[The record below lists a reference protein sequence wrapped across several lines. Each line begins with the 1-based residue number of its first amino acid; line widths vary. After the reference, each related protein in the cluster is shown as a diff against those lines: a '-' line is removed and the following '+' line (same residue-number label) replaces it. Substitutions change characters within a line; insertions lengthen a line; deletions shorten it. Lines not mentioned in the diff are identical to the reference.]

1 MSSLLYTQQLSKQY
15 GKQKAVHQVSLTI
28 NKGEICGLVGENGA
42 GKTTLLRMLSGL
54 ISQTSGTI
62 TSSKYCRIGA
72 LIESPALQPNLS
84 AIDNLRYMALQL
96 NLKQADEKILETL
109 AIVGLEEVDPKKKSK
124 DFSLGMRQRLAIAL
138 AILDDPDFL
147 ILDEPINGL
156 DPVGIKEMRSII
168 LNLRNQYGMTILIS
182 SHILS
187 ELEMVVDRY
196 IIMHKGLI
204 VKEFSKQELE
214 QTLEEQLYLQTNNHP
229 KTFTILEEQGI
240 AYKID
245 KDYISLSSDTN
256 VMSLIHLLINHEI
269 EVKEIFK
276 QQMSF
281 EDYYLTLLQE
291 GEGEEHDTLL

>member
-1 MSSLLYTQQLSKQY
+1 MSSLLSTQELSKKY
-15 GKQKAVHQVSLTI
+15 GKQKAVQQVSLTI

-62 TSSKYCRIGA
+62 NSSKDCRIGA

-109 AIVGLEEVDPKKKSK
+109 AIVGLEDIDPKKKSK

-269 EVKEIFK
+269 EVNEIFK

-281 EDYYLTLLQE
+281 EDYYLTVIQ
-291 GEGEEHDTLL
+291 EGEEHDTLL

>member
-1 MSSLLYTQQLSKQY
+1 MSSLLSIQQLSKQY

-62 TSSKYCRIGA
+62 TSSKDCRMGA

-109 AIVGLEEVDPKKKSK
+109 AIVGLEDVDPKKKSK

-138 AILDDPDFL
+138 AILDKPDFL

-291 GEGEEHDTLL
+291 GEEHDTLL

>member
-1 MSSLLYTQQLSKQY
+1 MSSLLSTQELSKQY

-62 TSSKYCRIGA
+62 TSSKDCRIGA

-109 AIVGLEEVDPKKKSK
+109 AIVGLEDVDPKKKSK

-196 IIMHKGLI
+196 IIMHKGLV

-240 AYKID
+240 TYKID

-291 GEGEEHDTLL
+291 GEEHDTLL

>member
-1 MSSLLYTQQLSKQY
+1 MSSLLSTQELSKQY

-62 TSSKYCRIGA
+62 TSSKDCRIGA

-109 AIVGLEEVDPKKKSK
+109 AIVGLEDVDPKKKSK

-196 IIMHKGLI
+196 IIMHRGLV
-204 VKEFSKQELE
+204 VKEFSKRELE
-214 QTLEEQLYLQTNNHP
+214 QTLSEQLYLQTNNHP
-229 KTFTILEEQGI
+229 KTFTILEEKGI

-245 KDYISLSSDTN
+245 KEYISLPSDTT
-256 VMSLIHLLINHEI
+256 VMNLIHLLINHEI

-291 GEGEEHDTLL
+291 GEEHDTLL

>member
-1 MSSLLYTQQLSKQY
+1 MSSLLSTQELSKQY
-15 GKQKAVHQVSLTI
+15 GKQKAVQQVSLTI

-62 TSSKYCRIGA
+62 TSSKDCRIGA

-109 AIVGLEEVDPKKKSK
+109 AIVGLEDIDPKKKSK

-229 KTFTILEEQGI
+229 KTLTILEEKGI

-291 GEGEEHDTLL
+291 GEEHDTLL

>member
-1 MSSLLYTQQLSKQY
+1 MSSLLSTQELSKQY

-62 TSSKYCRIGA
+62 TNSKDCRIGA

-109 AIVGLEEVDPKKKSK
+109 AIVGLEDVDPKKKSK

-138 AILDDPDFL
+138 AILDKPDFL

-269 EVKEIFK
+269 EVNEIFK

-291 GEGEEHDTLL
+291 GEEHDTLL

>member
-1 MSSLLYTQQLSKQY
+1 MPSLLSTQELSKQY

-54 ISQTSGTI
+54 ISQTSGAI
-62 TSSKYCRIGA
+62 TSSKDCRIGA

-204 VKEFSKQELE
+204 VKEFSKQKLE

-229 KTFTILEEQGI
+229 KTLTILEEKGI

-245 KDYISLSSDTN
+245 KDYISLPSDTN

-269 EVKEIFK
+269 EVNEIFK

-281 EDYYLTLLQE
+281 EDYYLTVIQ
-291 GEGEEHDTLL
+291 EGEEHDTLL

>member
-1 MSSLLYTQQLSKQY
+1 MSSLLSIQQLSKQY

>member
-1 MSSLLYTQQLSKQY
+1 MSSLLSTQELSKQY

-62 TSSKYCRIGA
+62 TSSKDCRIGA

-96 NLKQADEKILETL
+96 NLKQADKKILETL
-109 AIVGLEEVDPKKKSK
+109 AIVGLEDMDPKKKSK

-196 IIMHKGLI
+196 IIMHKGLV
-204 VKEFSKQELE
+204 VKEFSKRELE

-229 KTFTILEEQGI
+229 KTLTILEEKGI

-245 KDYISLSSDTN
+245 KEYISLSSDTT

-291 GEGEEHDTLL
+291 GEEHDTLL

>member
-1 MSSLLYTQQLSKQY
+1 MSSLLSTQQLSKQY

-109 AIVGLEEVDPKKKSK
+109 AIVGLEDVDPKKKSK

-245 KDYISLSSDTN
+245 KDYISLPSNTN
-256 VMSLIHLLINHEI
+256 VMSLIHLLINHEM

-281 EDYYLTLLQE
+281 EDYYLTLIQ
-291 GEGEEHDTLL
+291 EGEEHDTLL

>member
-1 MSSLLYTQQLSKQY
+1 MSSLLSTQELSKQY
-15 GKQKAVHQVSLTI
+15 GKQKAVHQFSLTI

-62 TSSKYCRIGA
+62 TSSKDCRIGA

-84 AIDNLRYMALQL
+84 AIDNLHYMALQL

-109 AIVGLEEVDPKKKSK
+109 AIVGLEDVNPKKKSK
-124 DFSLGMRQRLAIAL
+124 DFSPGMRQRLAIAL

-291 GEGEEHDTLL
+291 GEEHDTLL

>member
-1 MSSLLYTQQLSKQY
+1 MSSLLSTQQLSKQY

-62 TSSKYCRIGA
+62 TSSKDCRIGA

-109 AIVGLEEVDPKKKSK
+109 AIVGLEDVDPKKKSK

-256 VMSLIHLLINHEI
+256 VMSLIHLLINHKI

-291 GEGEEHDTLL
+291 GEEHDTLL

>member
-1 MSSLLYTQQLSKQY
+1 MSSLLSTQELSKQY

-62 TSSKYCRIGA
+62 TNSKDCRIGA

-109 AIVGLEEVDPKKKSK
+109 AIVGLEDVDPKKKSK

-196 IIMHKGLI
+196 IIMHKGLV

-229 KTFTILEEQGI
+229 KTFTILEAQGI

-291 GEGEEHDTLL
+291 GEEHDTLL

>member
-1 MSSLLYTQQLSKQY
+1 MSSLLSTQELSKQY
-15 GKQKAVHQVSLTI
+15 GKQKAVQQVSLTI

-54 ISQTSGTI
+54 ISKTSGTI
-62 TSSKYCRIGA
+62 TSSKDCRIGA

-109 AIVGLEEVDPKKKSK
+109 AIVGLEDIDPKKKSK

-291 GEGEEHDTLL
+291 GEEHDTLL

>member
-1 MSSLLYTQQLSKQY
+1 
-15 GKQKAVHQVSLTI
+15 
-28 NKGEICGLVGENGA
+28 
-42 GKTTLLRMLSGL
+42 MLSGL

-62 TSSKYCRIGA
+62 TNSKDCRIGA

-109 AIVGLEEVDPKKKSK
+109 AIVGLEDVDPKKKSK

-138 AILDDPDFL
+138 AILDKPDFL

-204 VKEFSKQELE
+204 VKEFSKRELE
-214 QTLEEQLYLQTNNHP
+214 QTLAEQLYLQTNNHP

-245 KDYISLSSDTN
+245 TDYISLSSDTN

-269 EVKEIFK
+269 EVKEFFK

-291 GEGEEHDTLL
+291 GEEHDTLL

>member
-1 MSSLLYTQQLSKQY
+1 MSSLLSTQELSKQY

-62 TSSKYCRIGA
+62 TNSKDCRIGA

-84 AIDNLRYMALQL
+84 AIDNLRYMALKL

-109 AIVGLEEVDPKKKSK
+109 AIVGLEDVDPKKKSK

-138 AILDDPDFL
+138 AILDKPDFL

-291 GEGEEHDTLL
+291 GEEHDTLL

>member
-1 MSSLLYTQQLSKQY
+1 MSSLLSTQELSKQY
-15 GKQKAVHQVSLTI
+15 GKQKAVQQVSLTI

-62 TSSKYCRIGA
+62 TSSKDCRIGA

-109 AIVGLEEVDPKKKSK
+109 AIVGLEDVDPKKKSK

-245 KDYISLSSDTN
+245 KDYINLSSDTN

-281 EDYYLTLLQE
+281 EDYYLALLQ
-291 GEGEEHDTLL
+291 EGEEHDTLL

>member
-1 MSSLLYTQQLSKQY
+1 MSSLLSTQQLSKQY

-62 TSSKYCRIGA
+62 TNSKDCRMGA

-96 NLKQADEKILETL
+96 NLKQAYEKILETL
-109 AIVGLEEVDPKKKSK
+109 AIVGLEDVDPKKKSK

-229 KTFTILEEQGI
+229 KTFTILEEQVI

-245 KDYISLSSDTN
+245 KEYISLSSDTN

-281 EDYYLTLLQE
+281 EDYYLTLIQ
-291 GEGEEHDTLL
+291 EGEEHDTLL

>member
-1 MSSLLYTQQLSKQY
+1 MSSLLSTQELSKQY

-62 TSSKYCRIGA
+62 TSSKDCRMGA

-109 AIVGLEEVDPKKKSK
+109 AIVGLEDVDPKKKSK

-229 KTFTILEEQGI
+229 KTLTILEEQGI
-240 AYKID
+240 TYKID
-245 KDYISLSSDTN
+245 KEYISLPSDTN

-269 EVKEIFK
+269 EVNEIFK

-281 EDYYLTLLQE
+281 EDYYLTLIQ
-291 GEGEEHDTLL
+291 EGEEHDTLL

>member
-1 MSSLLYTQQLSKQY
+1 MSSLLSTQQLSKQY

-62 TSSKYCRIGA
+62 TSSKDCRIGA

-109 AIVGLEEVDPKKKSK
+109 AIVGLEDVDPKKKSK
-124 DFSLGMRQRLAIAL
+124 DFSLGMRQRLSIAL

-229 KTFTILEEQGI
+229 KTLTILEEHGI

-281 EDYYLTLLQE
+281 EDYYLTLIQ
-291 GEGEEHDTLL
+291 EGEEHDTLL

>member
-1 MSSLLYTQQLSKQY
+1 MASLLSTQELSKQY

-62 TSSKYCRIGA
+62 TSSKNCRMGA

-109 AIVGLEEVDPKKKSK
+109 AIVGLEDVDPKKKSK

-229 KTFTILEEQGI
+229 KTLTILEDHGI

-281 EDYYLTLLQE
+281 EDYYLTLIQ
-291 GEGEEHDTLL
+291 EGEEHDTLL

>member
-1 MSSLLYTQQLSKQY
+1 MSSLLSTQELSKQY

-62 TSSKYCRIGA
+62 TSSKDCRIGA

-84 AIDNLRYMALQL
+84 AIDNLRYIALQL

-109 AIVGLEEVDPKKKSK
+109 AIVGLEDVDPKKKSK

-196 IIMHKGLI
+196 IIMHKGLV

-214 QTLEEQLYLQTNNHP
+214 QTLAEQLYLQTNNHP
-229 KTFTILEEQGI
+229 KTLTILEEKGI

-245 KDYISLSSDTN
+245 KEYISLPSDTN

-276 QQMSF
+276 QQVSF
-281 EDYYLTLLQE
+281 EDYYMTVIQ
-291 GEGEEHDTLL
+291 EGEEHDTLL

>member
-1 MSSLLYTQQLSKQY
+1 MSSLLSTQELSKQY
-15 GKQKAVHQVSLTI
+15 GKQKAVQQVSLTI

-62 TSSKYCRIGA
+62 TSSKDCRIGA

-109 AIVGLEEVDPKKKSK
+109 AIVGLEDVDPKKKSK

-245 KDYISLSSDTN
+245 KDYISLPSDTN

-269 EVKEIFK
+269 KVKEIFK

-291 GEGEEHDTLL
+291 GEEHDTLL

>member
-1 MSSLLYTQQLSKQY
+1 MSSLLSTQQLSKQY

-42 GKTTLLRMLSGL
+42 GKTTFLRMLSGL

-62 TSSKYCRIGA
+62 TSSKDCRIGA

-109 AIVGLEEVDPKKKSK
+109 AIVGLEDVDPKKKSK

-229 KTFTILEEQGI
+229 KSFTILEEQGI

-291 GEGEEHDTLL
+291 GEEHDTLL

>member
-62 TSSKYCRIGA
+62 TSSKDCRIGA

-109 AIVGLEEVDPKKKSK
+109 AIVGLEDVDPKKKSK

-245 KDYISLSSDTN
+245 DDYISLSSDTN

-276 QQMSF
+276 QQISF
-281 EDYYLTLLQE
+281 EDYYLTLIQ
-291 GEGEEHDTLL
+291 EGEEHDTLL

>member
-1 MSSLLYTQQLSKQY
+1 MSSLLSTQQLSKQY

-109 AIVGLEEVDPKKKSK
+109 AIVGLEDVDPKKKSK

-281 EDYYLTLLQE
+281 EDYYLTLIQ
-291 GEGEEHDTLL
+291 EGEEHDTLL

>member
-1 MSSLLYTQQLSKQY
+1 MSSLLSTQELSKQY

-62 TSSKYCRIGA
+62 TSSKDCRIGA

-109 AIVGLEEVDPKKKSK
+109 AIVGLEDVDPKKKSK

-196 IIMHKGLI
+196 IIMHKGLV
-204 VKEFSKQELE
+204 VKEFSKRELE

-229 KTFTILEEQGI
+229 KTLTILEEKGI

-245 KDYISLSSDTN
+245 KEYISLSSDTT

-291 GEGEEHDTLL
+291 GEEHDTLL

>member
-1 MSSLLYTQQLSKQY
+1 MSSLLSTQELSKQY

-62 TSSKYCRIGA
+62 TSSKDCRIGA

-109 AIVGLEEVDPKKKSK
+109 AIVGLEDVDPKKKSK

-196 IIMHKGLI
+196 IIMHKGLV
-204 VKEFSKQELE
+204 VKEFSKRELE

-229 KTFTILEEQGI
+229 KTLTILEEKGI

-291 GEGEEHDTLL
+291 GEEHDTLL

>member
-1 MSSLLYTQQLSKQY
+1 MSSLLSTQQLSKQY

-109 AIVGLEEVDPKKKSK
+109 AIVGLEDVDPKKKSK

-245 KDYISLSSDTN
+245 KDYISLPSNTN

-269 EVKEIFK
+269 EVNEIFK

-281 EDYYLTLLQE
+281 EDYYLTLIQ
-291 GEGEEHDTLL
+291 EGEEHDTLL

>member
-1 MSSLLYTQQLSKQY
+1 MSSLLSTQELSKQY

-62 TSSKYCRIGA
+62 TSSKDCRMGA

-109 AIVGLEEVDPKKKSK
+109 AIVGLEDIDPKKKSK

-291 GEGEEHDTLL
+291 GEEHDTLL

>member
-1 MSSLLYTQQLSKQY
+1 MSSLLSTQQLSKQY

-62 TSSKYCRIGA
+62 TSSKDCRIGA

-109 AIVGLEEVDPKKKSK
+109 AIVGLEDVDPKKKSK

-168 LNLRNQYGMTILIS
+168 LNLRNQYEMTILIS

-256 VMSLIHLLINHEI
+256 VMSLIHLLINHKI

-281 EDYYLTLLQE
+281 EDYYLTLIQ
-291 GEGEEHDTLL
+291 EGEEHDTLL

>member
-1 MSSLLYTQQLSKQY
+1 MSSLLSTQELSKQY

-62 TSSKYCRIGA
+62 TSSKDCRIGA
-72 LIESPALQPNLS
+72 LIESPALHPNLS

-109 AIVGLEEVDPKKKSK
+109 AIVGLEDVDPKKKSK

-196 IIMHKGLI
+196 IIMHKGLV

-214 QTLEEQLYLQTNNHP
+214 QTLAEQLYLQTNNHP
-229 KTFTILEEQGI
+229 KTLTILEEKGI

-245 KDYISLSSDTN
+245 KEYISLPSDTN

-269 EVKEIFK
+269 EVNEIFK

-281 EDYYLTLLQE
+281 EDYYLTLIQ
-291 GEGEEHDTLL
+291 EGEEHDTLL

>member
-1 MSSLLYTQQLSKQY
+1 MSSLLSTQELSKQY
-15 GKQKAVHQVSLTI
+15 GKQKAVQQVSLTI

-62 TSSKYCRIGA
+62 TSSKDCRMGA

-109 AIVGLEEVDPKKKSK
+109 AIVGLEDVDPKKKSK

-138 AILDDPDFL
+138 AILDKPDFL

-256 VMSLIHLLINHEI
+256 VMSLIHLLISHEI
-269 EVKEIFK
+269 EVNEIFK

-291 GEGEEHDTLL
+291 GEEHDTLL

>member
-1 MSSLLYTQQLSKQY
+1 MSSLLSTQELSKQY
-15 GKQKAVHQVSLTI
+15 EKQKAVHQVSLTI

-62 TSSKYCRIGA
+62 TSSKDCRMGA

-109 AIVGLEEVDPKKKSK
+109 AIVGLEDVDPKKKSK

-138 AILDDPDFL
+138 AILDKPDFL

-204 VKEFSKQELE
+204 VKEFSKRELE

-245 KDYISLSSDTN
+245 KDYISLSSDTT
-256 VMSLIHLLINHEI
+256 VMSLIHLLIKHEI

-291 GEGEEHDTLL
+291 GEEHDTLL

>member
-1 MSSLLYTQQLSKQY
+1 MSSLLSTQELSKQY
-15 GKQKAVHQVSLTI
+15 GKQKAVQQVSLTI

-62 TSSKYCRIGA
+62 NSSKDCRIGA

-109 AIVGLEEVDPKKKSK
+109 AIVGLEDIDPKKKSK

-269 EVKEIFK
+269 EVNEIFK

-291 GEGEEHDTLL
+291 GEEHDTLL

>member
-1 MSSLLYTQQLSKQY
+1 MSSLLSTQELSKQY
-15 GKQKAVHQVSLTI
+15 GKQKAVQQVSLTI

-62 TSSKYCRIGA
+62 TSSKDCRMGA

-109 AIVGLEEVDPKKKSK
+109 AIVGLEDIDPKKKSK

-156 DPVGIKEMRSII
+156 DPVGIKEMRGII

-291 GEGEEHDTLL
+291 GEEHDTLL

>member
-1 MSSLLYTQQLSKQY
+1 MSSLLSTQELSKQY

-62 TSSKYCRIGA
+62 TSSKNCRMGA

-109 AIVGLEEVDPKKKSK
+109 AIVGLEDVDPKKKSK

-138 AILDDPDFL
+138 AILDKPDFL

-281 EDYYLTLLQE
+281 EDYYLTLIQE
-291 GEGEEHDTLL
+291 REEHDTLL